1 MSDLVSVDGTT
12 VRPAEPSE
20 TEEVE
25 LLARW
30 SDRAHLRFQLTCLPE
45 LIREGQVI
53 LAVQGGRLC
62 GLTYTVL
69 DYPNCSIRGLAV
81 RPGRSVE
88 VVTGA
93 VLTHVVPNARERGA
107 LSIVY
112 IGDDAWLVPYLAK
125 AGFARDGQ
133 IIALHRPGAF
143 ISGLGCQDCLVRQ
156 ATADDIDDLVTVDWS
171 AFDLLWRNGPETIRQ
186 FLQQMPHFLVAQD
199 GDRVLGFV
207 CGTEQGKVG
216 HIVRLAVHPDAQRR
230 GIGTRLLRDIL
241 AHMSEH
247 GVRALTLNTQKDNH
261 VSQAFY
267 RQLGFYVSRAPTSVY
282 RYMLH

>member
-1 MSDLVSVDGTT
+1 MSDMVTVDGTV
-12 VRPAEPSE
+12 VRPAEPAE

-30 SDRAHLRFQLTCLPE
+30 SDRAHLRFQLDCLPE
-45 LIREGQVI
+45 LVRSGQVI

-88 VVTGA
+88 VVTEA
-93 VLTHVVPNARERGA
+93 VLTHVVPNAKELGA

-133 IIALHRPGAF
+133 IIVLHRPGAF
-143 ISGLGCQDCLVRQ
+143 ISSLGCQDCLIRQ
-156 ATADDIDDLVTVDWS
+156 ATADDIDDLVAVDWS
-171 AFDLLWRNGPETIRQ
+171 AFAPLWRNGPETIRQ
-186 FLQQMPHFLVAQD
+186 FLQQMPHFLVASS
-199 GDRVLGFV
+199 GDKVLGFI
-207 CGTEQGKVG
+207 CGTEYGKVG
-216 HIVRLAVHPDAQRR
+216 HIVRLAVHPEAQRR
-230 GIGTRLLRDIL
+230 GVGTRLLRDTL

-247 GVRALTLNTQKDNH
+247 GVRTLTLNTQKDNLA
-261 VSQAFY
+261 SQAFY
-267 RQLGFYVSRAPTSVY
+267 RCLGFYVSRAPTSVY
-282 RYMLH
+282 RYMLR